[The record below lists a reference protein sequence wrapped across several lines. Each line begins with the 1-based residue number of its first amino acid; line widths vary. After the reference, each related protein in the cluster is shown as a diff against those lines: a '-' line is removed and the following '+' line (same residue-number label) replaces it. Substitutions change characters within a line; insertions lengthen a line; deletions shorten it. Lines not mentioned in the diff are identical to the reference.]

1 MRDTTGVL
9 LQIRQLERGYNENV
23 VFFIL
28 SSNTMSVFL
37 HAHYAQIL
45 RVSGVTG
52 VCLECTCK
60 SGNGR
65 DTQALCQFN
74 FQNVIFTLTNK
85 NKKPPF
91 FLFFLQSIP
100 KLTFPG
106 GLLIGC
112 SPGLMNVPKIKGTH
126 TAMKSGMLA
135 SEAIFSRLINE
146 NLQSK
151 TIGKI
156 TVL

>member
-1 MRDTTGVL
+1 ML
-9 LQIRQLERGYNENV
+9 
-23 VFFIL
+23 IL
-28 SSNTMSVFL
+28 FP
-37 HAHYAQIL
+37 
-45 RVSGVTG
+45 
-52 VCLECTCK
+52 ECYFHFKKTK
-60 SGNGR
+60 
-65 DTQALCQFN
+65 
-74 FQNVIFTLTNK
+74 TNQ
-85 NKKPPF
+85 PPF
-91 FLFFLQSIP
+91 FLFPPQSIP

-135 SEAIFSRLINE
+135 SEAIFSQLTNE

-156 TVL
+156 TAF

>member
-1 MRDTTGVL
+1 MP
-9 LQIRQLERGYNENV
+9 
-23 VFFIL
+23 
-28 SSNTMSVFL
+28 
-37 HAHYAQIL
+37 
-45 RVSGVTG
+45 VSFPD
-52 VCLECTCK
+52 CYFHFEK
-60 SGNGR
+60 
-65 DTQALCQFN
+65 QEQ
-74 FQNVIFTLTNK
+74 TN
-85 NKKPPF
+85 KPPF
-91 FLFFLQSIP
+91 FLFLLQSIP

-135 SEAIFSRLINE
+135 SEAIFSQLINE

-156 TVL
+156 TVLWFVTLCSIRITKSLAVTKCVWTN

>member
-1 MRDTTGVL
+1 MAAFFSYWFTMQKLSDSGTFLGTTDP
-9 LQIRQLERGYNENV
+9 
-23 VFFIL
+23 
-28 SSNTMSVFL
+28 SVKNS
-37 HAHYAQIL
+37 Q
-45 RVSGVTG
+45 V
-52 VCLECTCK
+52 
-60 SGNGR
+60 
-65 DTQALCQFN
+65 LCQFARMLHSLL
-74 FQNVIFTLTNK
+74 QNQTENTY
-85 NKKPPF
+85 
-91 FLFFLQSIP
+91 FLFPLQSIP

-135 SEAIFSRLINE
+135 SEAIFSQLTNE

-156 TVL
+156 SVLSCGITLCSVELPIV

>member
-1 MRDTTGVL
+1 MPVCQD
-9 LQIRQLERGYNENV
+9 V
-23 VFFIL
+23 VFT
-28 SSNTMSVFL
+28 SKSNRK
-37 HAHYAQIL
+37 HAY
-45 RVSGVTG
+45 
-52 VCLECTCK
+52 
-60 SGNGR
+60 
-65 DTQALCQFN
+65 
-74 FQNVIFTLTNK
+74 
-85 NKKPPF
+85 
-91 FLFFLQSIP
+91 FLFPLQSIP

-135 SEAIFSRLINE
+135 SEAIFSQLTNE

-156 TVL
+156 TAVTWNYFVFS

>member
-1 MRDTTGVL
+1 MPVCQD
-9 LQIRQLERGYNENV
+9 V
-23 VFFIL
+23 VFT
-28 SSNTMSVFL
+28 SKSTRK
-37 HAHYAQIL
+37 HAY
-45 RVSGVTG
+45 
-52 VCLECTCK
+52 
-60 SGNGR
+60 
-65 DTQALCQFN
+65 
-74 FQNVIFTLTNK
+74 
-85 NKKPPF
+85 
-91 FLFFLQSIP
+91 FLFPLQSIP

-135 SEAIFSRLINE
+135 SEAIFSQLTNE

-156 TVL
+156 TTVTWNYFVFS